1 LTLGPFLK
9 YAALYKELDAS
20 QDLWGS
26 IVMSICSITEL
37 RFTFHCTVSRKDLVT
52 LEWVSASDKG
62 EFLYVTKSGDAKR
75 TLGGTECGGGQD
87 VG

>member
-37 RFTFHCTVSRKDLVT
+37 RFTFH
-52 LEWVSASDKG
+52 
-62 EFLYVTKSGDAKR
+62 
-75 TLGGTECGGGQD
+75 
-87 VG
+87 